1 MAIEVLDEGVERTEV
16 VSTCCTGGAN
26 SARS

>member
-1 MAIEVLDEGVERTEV
+1 MSIKILDEGVEDTEV
-16 VSTCCTGGAN
+16 VSVCCTGGAT